1 MDYENLTLKQL
12 QKMREDIRLQQ
23 EVLEE
28 LDVKLIKAQGK
39 VYQSIHEKKVQE
51 FLTR

>member
-12 QKMREDIRLQQ
+12 QKMREDIRIKQA
-23 EVLEE
+23 E
-28 LDVKLIKAQGK
+28 LDELDNKLIKAQSK
-39 VYQSIHEKKVQE
+39 VYGYIHEKKVQE